1 MLGPLIGVALRFDRQ
16 MIHNVPL
23 NAPTSDGLSMLR
35 RGGFHMSGIRRFL
48 LVCAILTLPAI
59 GYAQEAVL
67 NGTVTDSTG
76 GALPGVMVT
85 ATNQATGNTFVAV
98 TDGSGRYRIPVRTG
112 TYKVATELSGFGT
125 VTRTN
130 IEVLLGQ
137 TVTIDVPMAPSGVAE
152 TVNVTGESPLVN
164 TTSSTL
170 GGNVDPKQVA
180 ELPVSGRN
188 FMALAML
195 APGARVSSTNAS
207 QPLPDR
213 GRAGDVRE
221 FQLNLDGQQVTRDM
235 GTGTQPRY
243 SQDMIEEF
251 QYISN
256 RFDATMGRSSGVLV
270 NIISKSGTNELRGVG
285 RLNYRSSKFNAQEPV
300 LKAVQ
305 KIDNLQ
311 ISTAVGGPIKKD
323 KLHYFGNFE
332 YEREPTQST
341 WNTPYPAF
349 NITLNGKA
357 WQKKGGGRIDW
368 QPSQNMRLMG
378 KQSKSKWWVP
388 FGTGSS
394 NSHPSSTSNSLE
406 YNTESYLRF
415 THVLSNRAVNEIEGG
430 RAVYGLQQ
438 AALTNWTNNW
448 LAPVGITTGSP
459 RIRFR
464 GFTFTPNQNLPRHQ
478 DQWYYSIRDNFTFSY
493 DAKGRHDLRTGGEF
507 LQRNHIQANR
517 RFGTG
522 ELDCR
527 GSNPPAN
534 IQTLFPDAFNVDTWN
549 LAAISPFCGTYLI
562 GVGDF
567 NNWVHSKKVGAW
579 AQDDWRMSERLTLN
593 LGLRWDYEIGA
604 FAEVTLLPWE
614 TPGKP
619 GAYNDKTNFQPRLGF
634 AYKVGDRM
642 VIRGGAGLY
651 VAGATSGEET
661 QAKGN
666 VQISLIRY
674 SNPTPGVP
682 SDFAA
687 NPTGGKPL
695 PTFDQVQP
703 LFCHNNNSA
712 PGCVRQDAIEVIL
725 DPKYE
730 KLGRTVQTSI
740 GMQRQIGDV
749 AAVEVD
755 YIYSHGTREKGNVDN
770 INMTYN
776 PATGANYPFTT
787 ISQRF
792 DPAWGVVTAS
802 VHMGRSTV
810 QELRTTFT
818 KRFSQHW
825 QASGTY
831 SLKYFWDA
839 EPPPFSGPNPVPF
852 ATAIDMGGEWSL
864 AEGDQRHR
872 ATLSGIWEVGHGLQV
887 SAIHYVGSGIRQET
901 VYGGDPRVTQGNEIV
916 PRLRPDGTI
925 VPRNSMTAPRQNRTD
940 LRLQQ
945 GIPLHGRIKIDG
957 IAEVFNLFNQPNWSI
972 DTVESDALYL
982 KHTAGQYRTAQVG
995 FRLSF

>member
-1 MLGPLIGVALRFDRQ
+1 
-16 MIHNVPL
+16 
-23 NAPTSDGLSMLR
+23 
-35 RGGFHMSGIRRFL
+35 
-48 LVCAILTLPAI
+48 
-59 GYAQEAVL
+59 
-67 NGTVTDSTG
+67 
-76 GALPGVMVT
+76 
-85 ATNQATGNTFVAV
+85 
-98 TDGSGRYRIPVRTG
+98 VRTG
-112 TYKVATELSGFGT
+112 TSKLVIELAGFAT
-125 VTRTN
+125 VTRTGVQ
-130 IEVLLGQ
+130 VLLGEAL
-137 TVTIDVPMAPSGVAE
+137 TINVPMAPGSVAE
-152 TVNVTGESPLVN
+152 TVTVKGESPLIS

-188 FMALAML
+188 FMALSML

-270 NIISKSGTNELRGVG
+270 NIISKSGTNQFRGVG
-285 RLNYRSSKFNAQEPV
+285 RLNYRTSGLSAPTPLPTLTDQNASAI
-300 LKAVQ
+300 L

-311 ISTAVGGPIKKD
+311 MSSGFGGPIVKD
-323 KLHYFGNFE
+323 KFHYFGNLE

-341 WNTPYPAF
+341 WTTAYPKF
-349 NITLNGKA
+349 NVTLDGKA
-357 WQKKGGGRIDW
+357 WQKKGGARFDY
-368 QPSQNMRLMG
+368 QLSKNTRLMA
-378 KQSKSKWWVP
+378 KQSNSQWWVP
-388 FGTGSS
+388 FGAGNT
-394 NSHPSSTSNSLE
+394 NHPAGTSNSLE
-406 YNTESYLRF
+406 YNTESYYRF
-415 THVLSNRAVNEIEGG
+415 TQVLGNRAVNEIEGG
-430 RAVYGLQQ
+430 RAVYGLKQE
-438 AALTNWTNNW
+438 ALTTWTKNW
-448 LAPVGITTGSP
+448 LAAPYGITTGSP

-464 GFTFTPNQNLPRHQ
+464 GFTITPNQNLPRHQ
-478 DQWYYSIRDNFTFSY
+478 DQWYYSLRDNFTFSY

-527 GSNPPAN
+527 SSNPPAN
-534 IQTLFPDAFNVDTWN
+534 IQDLFPDPFNVDTWN
-549 LAAISPFCGTYLI
+549 LAAISPLCSTYLI

-567 NNWVHSKKVGAW
+567 DVWLHSKKFATW
-579 AQDDWRMSERLTLN
+579 AQDDWRVSDRLTLN
-593 LGLRWDYEIGA
+593 LGLRWDVEIGA
-604 FAEVTLLPWE
+604 FAEVSLPPWE
-614 TPGKP
+614 TPGGP
-619 GAYNDKTNFQPRLGF
+619 GAYNDKTNVQPRFGF
-634 AYKVGDRM
+634 AYSVNDKT
-642 VIRGGAGLY
+642 VIRGGLGLY

-661 QAKGN
+661 QATGN

-674 SNPTPGVP
+674 TNDGRA
-682 SDFAA
+682 DWAA
-687 NPTGGKPL
+687 NPTNGTPL
-695 PTFDQVQP
+695 PTFAQVQP

-740 GMQRQIGDV
+740 GVQQQIGAL
-749 AAVEVD
+749 AAFEAD
-755 YIYSHGTREKGNVDN
+755 YIYSHGTREKGNIDN

-776 PATGANYPFTT
+776 PVTGANYPVTDFAH
-787 ISQRF
+787 RF
-792 DPAWGVVTAS
+792 RPDWGVVTGS
-802 VHMGRSTV
+802 VHLGRSTV
-810 QELRTTFT
+810 QELRTSFRR
-818 KRFSQHW
+818 RFGNHW

-831 SLKYFWDA
+831 SLRYFWDA
-839 EPPPFSGPNPVPF
+839 EPPPFQGTEPVAFPV
-852 ATAIDMGGEWSL
+852 AIDMGGEWSL

-872 ATLSGIWEVGHGLQV
+872 ATFSGIWEVAKGFQV
-887 SAIHYVGSGIRQET
+887 SVIHYAGSGIRQET

-925 VPRNSMTAPRQNRTD
+925 VPRNYLTTPSQNRSD

-945 GIPLHGRIKIDG
+945 RLPLHGRATVDG
-957 IAEVFNLFNQPNWSI
+957 IIEFFNLFNQPNWSI
-972 DTVESDALYL
+972 STTESDPFYL
-982 KHTAGQYRTAQVG
+982 KHTGGQNRTGQVG
-995 FRLSF
+995 FRLTF